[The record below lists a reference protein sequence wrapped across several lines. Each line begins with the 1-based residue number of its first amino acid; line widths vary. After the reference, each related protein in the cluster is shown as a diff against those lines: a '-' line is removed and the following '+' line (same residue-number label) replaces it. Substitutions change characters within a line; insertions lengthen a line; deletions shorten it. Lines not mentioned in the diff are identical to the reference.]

1 MGWVAA
7 SGFELEKELDID
19 ISFDVAFDI
28 EVQPSPFRRAAKRKR
43 SWTRVEKGGD
53 ITIEVD
59 PDLAAAMALDV
70 EAIGIHTLAGA
81 DVSVL
86 LIEDKLS
93 RISGSVISAVGAP
106 VAPEVYLT
114 SNHGSTGCELW
125 KVTAA
130 GGALFWS
137 RIKIEV
143 DQDLDLSGNV
153 SFANGR
159 LV

>member
-7 SGFELEKELDID
+7 RSFEFEKELDVD
-19 ISFDVAFDI
+19 ISSDVAFDV
-28 EVQPSPFRRAAKRKR
+28 EVQPSLFRRAAKPKR
-43 SWTRVEKGGD
+43 SRTRVENAGD
-53 ITIEVD
+53 ITVEVD
-59 PDLAAAMALDV
+59 PDLAAAMDLDV

-93 RISGSVISAVGAP
+93 RISGSVISAVGEP

-114 SNHGSTGCELW
+114 SSDGGSGCELW

-143 DQDLDLSGNV
+143 DQDQGLSGNV

-159 LV
+159 PV

>member
-86 LIEDKLS
+86 LIEDKCAHFRVRDLRGRCANCARGLS
-93 RISGSVISAVGAP
+93 
-106 VAPEVYLT
+106 YL
-114 SNHGSTGCELW
+114 
-125 KVTAA
+125 
-130 GGALFWS
+130 
-137 RIKIEV
+137 
-143 DQDLDLSGNV
+143 
-153 SFANGR
+153 
-159 LV
+159 